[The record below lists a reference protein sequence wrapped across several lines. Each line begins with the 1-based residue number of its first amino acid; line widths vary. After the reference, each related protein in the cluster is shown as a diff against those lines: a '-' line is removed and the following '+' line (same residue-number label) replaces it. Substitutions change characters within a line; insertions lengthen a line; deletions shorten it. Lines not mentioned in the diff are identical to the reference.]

1 MIHPDEFFPDR
12 SDFFAGQ
19 IWRDRAAEANPP
31 PPATPAEARRIL
43 SRVWGSGQDLTRS
56 EALAL
61 QAACPDGETSLAQ
74 AREIAGRDGQ
84 PLPF

>member
-1 MIHPDEFFPDR
+1 MTYHDECFPDR
-12 SDFFAGQ
+12 SDFFAGL

-43 SRVWGSGQDLTRS
+43 SRVWGSGQDLTRR

-61 QAACPDGETSLAQ
+61 QAASPGGETSLAQ
-74 AREIAGRDGQ
+74 AREIAARDGQ